1 MKRLVAITVLFLA
14 FLISGCAGMKEAK
27 ESGGET
33 ASILKSKV
41 DDGDKSIDVRKDES
55 VSSDGVSKKKNG
67 RESLSALEKPA
78 AGLPAEK
85 APGPSKGLEKADGRA
100 RRGEGF
106 TEAGRPAP
114 PAASGLKAGFSDD
127 NKQFNYFIN
136 FLEKYSGQVRHYPL
150 DVRER
155 IVIRVLDAKNRS
167 LANARVEISSNRKA
181 LVSGKTYA
189 DGTFSFFPSEY
200 DRKIYAYKV
209 SVSAGRQKKEASFD
223 RQGKREITLVMEGER
238 PTPKNI
244 PLDIVFV
251 LDTTGSMGEEI
262 SRLKSTIEII
272 NLNLSSL
279 STKPKIRFGMV
290 LYKDRGDEYLTRV
303 VPLTGDLD
311 KFRSELED
319 VSASGGGDEPEDL
332 QSALKDTIQKIAWN
346 ADGICLAYIITDAP
360 PHLDYEQDYTYVS
373 AARDARKMGIK
384 IFSVGTGGLN
394 INGEYILR
402 QISQYTSAAYIFLTY
417 GERGESEGGKEGSV
431 SHHTGANFQTDK
443 LESIIIRL
451 TKEELAHLSDTP
463 LESGES
469 FIQATKIEDEQNEE
483 ILKKLFDMA
492 LVQLVDYSSIG
503 IPDGTPV
510 SIIPF
515 GSLQAGDRAS
525 AEYFAEQMNFAI
537 SRNKTFRP
545 VERRDLQKILKELE
559 LGMSGIVED
568 EGAVKVGKMVGAR
581 MMITGRLYSKNKNY
595 EVFLKLLR
603 VETGEVL
610 SVNKLLIDRRLG
622 LSR

>member
-1 MKRLVAITVLFLA
+1 M
-14 FLISGCAGMKEAK
+14 
-27 ESGGET
+27 
-33 ASILKSKV
+33 
-41 DDGDKSIDVRKDES
+41 
-55 VSSDGVSKKKNG
+55 
-67 RESLSALEKPA
+67 
-78 AGLPAEK
+78 
-85 APGPSKGLEKADGRA
+85 
-100 RRGEGF
+100 
-106 TEAGRPAP
+106 
-114 PAASGLKAGFSDD
+114 
-127 NKQFNYFIN
+127 
-136 FLEKYSGQVRHYPL
+136 
-150 DVRER
+150 
-155 IVIRVLDAKNRS
+155 
-167 LANARVEISSNRKA
+167 
-181 LVSGKTYA
+181 
-189 DGTFSFFPSEY
+189 
-200 DRKIYAYKV
+200 
-209 SVSAGRQKKEASFD
+209 
-223 RQGKREITLVMEGER
+223 
-238 PTPKNI
+238 
-244 PLDIVFV
+244 
-251 LDTTGSMGEEI
+251 
-262 SRLKSTIEII
+262 
-272 NLNLSSL
+272 
-279 STKPKIRFGMV
+279 
-290 LYKDRGDEYLTRV
+290 
-303 VPLTGDLD
+303 
-311 KFRSELED
+311 
-319 VSASGGGDEPEDL
+319 
-332 QSALKDTIQKIAWN
+332 
-346 ADGICLAYIITDAP
+346 
-360 PHLDYEQDYTYVS
+360 
-373 AARDARKMGIK
+373 
-384 IFSVGTGGLN
+384 
-394 INGEYILR
+394 GEYILR

-417 GERGESEGGKEGSV
+417 GERGEREGGKEGSV

-515 GSLQAGDRAS
+515 GSLQTVDRAS

>member
-1 MKRLVAITVLFLA
+1 
-14 FLISGCAGMKEAK
+14 
-27 ESGGET
+27 
-33 ASILKSKV
+33 
-41 DDGDKSIDVRKDES
+41 
-55 VSSDGVSKKKNG
+55 
-67 RESLSALEKPA
+67 
-78 AGLPAEK
+78 
-85 APGPSKGLEKADGRA
+85 
-100 RRGEGF
+100 
-106 TEAGRPAP
+106 
-114 PAASGLKAGFSDD
+114 
-127 NKQFNYFIN
+127 
-136 FLEKYSGQVRHYPL
+136 
-150 DVRER
+150 
-155 IVIRVLDAKNRS
+155 
-167 LANARVEISSNRKA
+167 
-181 LVSGKTYA
+181 
-189 DGTFSFFPSEY
+189 
-200 DRKIYAYKV
+200 
-209 SVSAGRQKKEASFD
+209 
-223 RQGKREITLVMEGER
+223 
-238 PTPKNI
+238 
-244 PLDIVFV
+244 
-251 LDTTGSMGEEI
+251 
-262 SRLKSTIEII
+262 
-272 NLNLSSL
+272 
-279 STKPKIRFGMV
+279 V

-346 ADGICLAYIITDAP
+346 ADGIRLAYIITDAP

-373 AARDARKMGIK
+373 AARNARNMGIK